1 MRHLEVLKVQ
11 MLATPEDIA
20 DRSRFPLDGDERSK
34 LVFVV
39 LFNQDRH
46 WTNDTA
52 FKIGRKLSIGT
63 SVVQRVFKQRRT
75 RSAKS

>member
-52 FKIGRKLSIGT
+52 FKIARKLSIGT
-63 SVVQRVFKQRRT
+63 SVVQRVFKEVPWV
-75 RSAKS
+75 